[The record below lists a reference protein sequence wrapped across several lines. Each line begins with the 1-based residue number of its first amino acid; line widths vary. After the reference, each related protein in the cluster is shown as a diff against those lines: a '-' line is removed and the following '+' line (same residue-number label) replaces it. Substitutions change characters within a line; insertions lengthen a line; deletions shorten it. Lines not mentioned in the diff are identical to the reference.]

1 MWSLTSHLAVRV
13 RVELTD
19 LVGQFAQQPTQVRSA
34 EGRFVSTPLIVLAF
48 VGVLLELGIT
58 ETKSDPVVPWNL
70 SHLQMQAVRNCLQR
84 GQT

>member
-1 MWSLTSHLAVRV
+1 MWPLTSHLAVRV

-34 EGRFVSTPLIVLAF
+34 EGRFVSTPLSVLAC
-48 VGVLLELGIT
+48 VGILLELGII
-58 ETKSDPVVPWNL
+58 ETKSDPVVLWYT

-84 GQT
+84 RQT